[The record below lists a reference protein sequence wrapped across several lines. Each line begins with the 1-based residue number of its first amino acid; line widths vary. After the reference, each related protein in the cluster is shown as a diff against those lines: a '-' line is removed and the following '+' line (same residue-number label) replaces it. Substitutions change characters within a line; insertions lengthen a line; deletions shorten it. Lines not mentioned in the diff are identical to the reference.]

1 MPLVQINLIKGKS
14 PEYVRAVADGVHK
27 ALVEAFNVPA
37 DDRFQLIH
45 QYEESSFIFDAN
57 YFGIHRTND
66 LVIIQIS
73 AGNWRDIPTKEK
85 LYTAIV
91 NNLSEAPGLRKE
103 DVMISLIPV
112 GREDWSFGNGLA
124 SYVTDRSKS

>member
-14 PEYVRAVADGVHK
+14 PEYIRAVADGVHQ

-45 QYEESSFIFDAN
+45 QYEESGFIYDPD
-57 YFGIHRTND
+57 YFGIHRTSD

-85 LYTAIV
+85 LYAAIV
-91 NNLSEAPGLRKE
+91 NNLSGAPGLRKE

>member
-14 PEYVRAVADGVHK
+14 REHIKAVADGVHK
-27 ALVEAFNVPA
+27 ALVDAFNAPA

-45 QYEESSFIFDAN
+45 QHDADSFIYDAD
-57 YFGIHRTND
+57 YFGIHRTDD

-85 LYTAIV
+85 LYAAIA
-91 NNLSEAPGLRKE
+91 NNLSQAPGLRKE

-112 GREDWSFGNGLA
+112 GKEDWSFGNGLA